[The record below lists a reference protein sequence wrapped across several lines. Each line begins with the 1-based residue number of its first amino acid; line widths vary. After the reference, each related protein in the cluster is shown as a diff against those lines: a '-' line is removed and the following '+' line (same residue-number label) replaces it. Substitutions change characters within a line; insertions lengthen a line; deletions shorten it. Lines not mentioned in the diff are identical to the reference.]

1 MTLRK
6 ADAVKTALKTITLI
20 TLAGL
25 LIAALA
31 FSLIA
36 DRPGDASPSCRE
48 FYSGMENAPAAALE
62 WCAAGGY
69 FSWQSTL
76 PENAGYGALSIFHV
90 CQGNPDDPAVL
101 MIHGYPTSSY
111 DFVDLVREL
120 SEDHYVCA
128 VDTPGYGLSDKPKD
142 SYRFSIFDDA
152 RLVDEY
158 IRKVARLDE
167 FVLLTH
173 DKGDSVGLA
182 LLQIYQAYDVK
193 PYEITHHFVTNGNI
207 YLPLAQLTLAQKALL
222 NPILG
227 PLLSSLVG
235 GDMLAS
241 GLARQVF
248 AKQLSQ
254 SEIDALA
261 SIFDYQDGM
270 TVQHDI
276 IKYLNERADNEVA
289 WLEALARSDVPAT
302 IIWGELDAVAPLAVP
317 DYVWA
322 NYLQDRDAPAAY
334 WRIPCADHYLQVDEP
349 QMVAGIMRAALAADP
364 LPCEVAGAE
373 CQAVRVH

>member
-1 MTLRK
+1 
-6 ADAVKTALKTITLI
+6 VKTALKTITLI
-20 TLAGL
+20 ILAGL
-25 LIAALA
+25 LIAALGIVWVA
-31 FSLIA
+31 N
-36 DRPGDASPSCRE
+36 RPGDASPSCRE
-48 FYSGMENAPAAALE
+48 FYGGMENPPAAALE
-62 WCAAGGY
+62 WCGAGGY

-76 PENAGYGALSIFHV
+76 PVNAGFEALSIFHV
-90 CQGNPDDPAVL
+90 CQGNSHDPAVL
-101 MIHGYPTSSY
+101 LIHGYPTSSH

-128 VDTPGYGLSDKPKD
+128 LDTPGYGFSDKPKD
-142 SYRFSIFDDA
+142 GYQYSILDDA

-182 LLQIYQAYDVK
+182 LLQIYQAYDDR
-193 PYEITHHFVTNGNI
+193 PYTIKHHFVTNGNI

-222 NPILG
+222 NPRVG
-227 PLLSSLVG
+227 PVLSSLLSG
-235 GDMLAS
+235 EMLAS
-241 GLARQVF
+241 GLARQVY
-248 AKQLSQ
+248 ARQLPQ

-261 SIFDYQDGM
+261 SIFGYQDGM

-276 IKYLNERADNEVA
+276 IKYLNERTENEVA
-289 WLEALARSDVPAT
+289 WLETLERSDVPAT

-317 DYVWA
+317 DYAWA
-322 NYLQDRDAPAAY
+322 NYLEHRDTPATY

-349 QMVAGIMRAALAADP
+349 ELIASILRATLADDPVPSAIDGAG
-364 LPCEVAGAE
+364 

>member
-6 ADAVKTALKTITLI
+6 ADAVKTALMTITLI
-20 TLAGL
+20 ILAGL

-36 DRPGDASPSCRE
+36 NRPGDASPSCRE
-48 FYSGMENAPAAALE
+48 FYRGMENPPAAALE
-62 WCAAGGY
+62 WCQAGGY

-76 PENAGYGALSIFHV
+76 PENAGYGALNIFHV
-90 CQGNPDDPAVL
+90 CQGNPEHPAVL

-111 DFVDLVREL
+111 DYADLAKEL
-120 SEDHYVCA
+120 SRDHYVCA
-128 VDTPGYGLSDKPKD
+128 LDTPGYGFSDKPKD
-142 SYRFSIFDDA
+142 GYQYSIFDDA

-158 IRKVARLDE
+158 IRQVARLDE
-167 FVLLTH
+167 VVLLTH

-182 LLQIYQAYDVK
+182 LLQIYQAYDDR
-193 PYEITHHFVTNGNI
+193 PYTINHHFVTNGNI

-227 PLLSSLVG
+227 PLLSSLVS
-235 GDMLAS
+235 GDTLAR
-241 GLARQVF
+241 GLAEQVF
-248 AKQLSQ
+248 AQQLPQ

-261 SIFDYQDGM
+261 SIFGYQDGM
-270 TVQHDI
+270 TVQHDV
-276 IKYLNERADNEVA
+276 IKYLNERTENEVA
-289 WLEALARSDVPAT
+289 WLETLGRSDVPAT
-302 IIWGELDAVAPLAVP
+302 IIWGELDGVAPPAVP

-349 QMVAGIMRAALAADP
+349 ELIASIVRATLGADP
-364 LPCEVAGAE
+364 LPSAIEGAD